1 MRRAPL
7 VAAWAVTLAALAATV
22 AWIEMGES
30 PDPADAPV
38 LTLVIPDRPAAPAA
52 GTGPEAAAPAAATG
66 PETPKPADTTA
77 DKPPP
82 APEAAAPVTQEN
94 APAPVM
100 PTEETAPVHGGA
112 SPPPAPRTTPAAS
125 EPPPNA
131 PETTQATVPE
141 AAPEPAPAPQAP
153 EVPTPVP
160 AQPEAA
166 PPAATPPTT
175 TAEAPNGFHGVDPRL
190 VEDSPNG
197 PLPIVG
203 PLGRKPWQVYARPF
217 EPGAGRPRI
226 AVVLTDLGL
235 GATASRKAVD
245 TLPPAVSLSF
255 LSYADDVAV
264 WLQRA
269 RADGHEVL
277 IDVPMEPAAKTDDP
291 GPRALTTSAAPD
303 ATIDDLEWHL
313 SRGSAYIGIATFMG
327 GGFLATESAVRT
339 IMAPLRDRGLMMLDA
354 SGNASS
360 TAARV
365 AREMGVPFAAVDTI
379 LDQVP
384 SRAAIDRRLA
394 EIEEI
399 ARTRGSAVAVG
410 RPYPVT
416 IDAVAAWTATLAE
429 RGFDLAPVSAVAGA
443 AAPPAQA
450 GGAATAG
457 KPRP

>member
-1 MRRAPL
+1 MRPGPL

-52 GTGPEAAAPAAATG
+52 GTGPEA
-66 PETPKPADTTA
+66 PKPADDTVDA
-77 DKPPP
+77 PAP
-82 APEAAAPVTQEN
+82 APEAVT
-94 APAPVM
+94 APAN
-100 PTEETAPVHGGA
+100 PTDEPAPAQGGT
-112 SPPPAPRTTPAAS
+112 STPPAPQTTPAAP
-125 EPPPNA
+125 EAPPSAPETA
-131 PETTQATVPE
+131 PETTA
-141 AAPEPAPAPQAP
+141 APQAP
-153 EVPTPVP
+153 EQPTPVP
-160 AQPEAA
+160 PQPEAA
-166 PPAATPPTT
+166 PPPDTPPTK

-217 EPGAGRPRI
+217 ESGAGRPRI
-226 AVVLTDLGL
+226 AIVLTDLGL
-235 GATASRKAVD
+235 GATVSRKAVD
-245 TLPPAVSLSF
+245 TLPPAISMSF

-277 IDVPMEPAAKTDDP
+277 IDVPMEPTAKTDDP
-291 GPRALTTSAAPD
+291 GPRALTTSAAP
-303 ATIDDLEWHL
+303 AAIIDDLEWHL
-313 SRGSAYIGIATFMG
+313 SRGSAYVGIATFMG

-365 AREMGVPFAAVDTI
+365 AREMGVPFASVDMI
-379 LDQVP
+379 VDQVP

-394 EIEEI
+394 QIEEI

-416 IDAVAAWTATLAE
+416 IDAVAAWTASLAE
-429 RGFDLAPVSAVAGA
+429 RGFDLAPVSAVAGSG
-443 AAPPAQA
+443 PAQA
-450 GGAATAG
+450 DGPAATAG
-457 KPRP
+457 KRRP